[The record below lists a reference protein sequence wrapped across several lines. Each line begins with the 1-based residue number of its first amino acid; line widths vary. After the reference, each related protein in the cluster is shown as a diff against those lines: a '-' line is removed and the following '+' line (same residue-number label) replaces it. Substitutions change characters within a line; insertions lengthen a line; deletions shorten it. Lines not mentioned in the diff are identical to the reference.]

1 MTKYNSLGAS
11 TTQINV
17 LAVLEAT
24 SPRPGCQ
31 HGWALARL
39 SFWLVNDAL
48 LTVHTCGRW
57 TKKSIT
63 LGPSPFNFNYHLK
76 ALSPSTVTMRVRA
89 SASEF
94 WGKYNSGHAWPEN
107 VTESQSVYTERLEGC
122 SSKSKTKTN
131 RNERV
136 PGHSWCVPL
145 ADWIRGQPLPPAL
158 QAPPYTPS
166 PISPSTIVNTICT
179 LPCEQS
185 PYRNWNW
192 ILNLNLI
199 MAKDWHKWK
208 WSRALEVTFYSLV
221 PKFNSSFILLI
232 GLFYFFPKAYCS
244 KANARKKKNSLTN
257 MKKKDKCLMKMMS
270 IDPDPAEWASESL
283 GANEALITAMQA
295 SGGFISYMPV
305 GGH

>member
-122 SSKSKTKTN
+122 SSKSKNQDLQEWMGT
-131 RNERV
+131 
-136 PGHSWCVPL
+136 WALL
-145 ADWIRGQPLPPAL
+145 ACAIGWLDQGSTPATCSSGSSLHTLANLPK
-158 QAPPYTPS
+158 YH
-166 PISPSTIVNTICT
+166 C
-179 LPCEQS
+179 
-185 PYRNWNW
+185 
-192 ILNLNLI
+192 
-199 MAKDWHKWK
+199 
-208 WSRALEVTFYSLV
+208 
-221 PKFNSSFILLI
+221 
-232 GLFYFFPKAYCS
+232 
-244 KANARKKKNSLTN
+244 
-257 MKKKDKCLMKMMS
+257 
-270 IDPDPAEWASESL
+270 
-283 GANEALITAMQA
+283 
-295 SGGFISYMPV
+295 
-305 GGH
+305 